1 MKSAQI
7 IAADIGS
14 TITKVSAFSGLGN
27 GRSARFLGQGLA
39 LTTVL
44 EGDVAKGLAA
54 ARKDLETRL
63 GVDTTDAVLLAAS
76 SAAGGLR
83 MTVHGLTRDMTMRA
97 AREASLGAGAIVT
110 FTTAGRMS
118 SDDMDQIR
126 RIKPNIILLAGGVD
140 YGDREIVTA
149 NARSLADLKLDIPL
163 IYAGNIAASGE
174 IRRLCES
181 AGMPVFVV
189 ENVYPR
195 IDELNIDPVRKVIQ
209 DVFARHIVTAP
220 GMGTIRKRVQDD
232 IIPTPGAVMRSVEML
247 AETLGDVMAVDV
259 GGATTDVHS
268 VTDGSPE
275 LAKLMIA
282 PEPRSKRTV
291 EGDLGVYINASR
303 IVEAAGDALGPVED
317 VLPIP
322 DTDGEREN
330 SARLARWAVDIA
342 IWRHAGELRA
352 AYGAYGRNEIIEG
365 RDLSAVGH
373 VIGTGGALTRLG
385 TGLDILQHIKPDPR
399 KSKLLPPPHASV
411 HLDRYNIMAAT
422 GVLSRRYPKE
432 AGQLLLPCKQRR
444 LSLTRSLTFPA
455 ISFLMKLSTIVW
467 T

>member
-1 MKSAQI
+1 MKKADI

-14 TITKVSAFSGLGN
+14 TITKVSAFSGLGG
-27 GRSARFLGQGLA
+27 GRSACFLGQGLG
-39 LTTVL
+39 LTTVS
-44 EGDVAKGLAA
+44 EGDVAKGLEA
-54 ARKDLETRL
+54 ARKDLAARL
-63 GVDTTDAVLLAAS
+63 GVDTQDAALMAAS

-110 FTTAGRMS
+110 FTTAGEIDPDS
-118 SDDMDQIR
+118 LEEIR
-126 RIKPNIILLAGGVD
+126 RIQPNIILLAGGVD
-140 YGDREIVTA
+140 YGDREVVTA
-149 NARSLADLKLDIPL
+149 NARSLAALGLDIPL
-163 IYAGNIAASGE
+163 IYAGNIAVSGE
-174 IRRLCES
+174 IRRFCES

-209 DVFARHIVTAP
+209 GVFARHIVTAP
-220 GMGTIRKRVQDD
+220 GMGNIRKMVRDD
-232 IIPTPGAVMRSVEML
+232 ILPTPGAVMRSTEIL

-303 IVEAAGDALGPVED
+303 IVAAAGSELGPVDD

-322 DTDGEREN
+322 DTDGGREN
-330 SARLARWAVDIA
+330 SARLARFAVDIA
-342 IWRHAGELRA
+342 IWRHAGELRV
-352 AYGAYGRNEIIEG
+352 AYGAYGRSQVIEG
-365 RDLSAVGH
+365 RDLSAVRH
-373 VIGTGGALTRLG
+373 VVGTGGALTRLG
-385 TGLDILQHIKPDPR
+385 KGMDILQHIKPDPR
-399 KSKLLPPPHASV
+399 KSKLLPPPDAQV
-411 HLDRYNIMAAT
+411 NLDRHNIMAAA
-422 GVLSRRYPKE
+422 GVLSRRYPKDAE
-432 AGQLLLPCKQRR
+432 KLLLESIGDHQGRR
-444 LSLTRSLTFPA
+444 
-455 ISFLMKLSTIVW
+455 
-467 T
+467 